1 MLVADAS
8 QVPWP
13 LPPRLVR
20 LCRIGLLACAL
31 APLAADAAAAVPAPE
46 RSDDRM
52 LQEDTRLLEQEL
64 QLAARPQIYLIVDL
78 AERAILIKG
87 RGLELYRLPI
97 QSWSGTGTD
106 ALTGTFRLRARP
118 PVVRPRAAGSPD
130 AELDPIE
137 LADMPAAYELVF
149 EPALTLTISPP
160 PQEGLWL
167 WARGFLAHW
176 WGRLS
181 SSNPHLHL
189 ILPQEV
195 GQSLAWTVTDGMA
208 ALVRRPSP
216 R

>member
-1 MLVADAS
+1 MVVADSS

-20 LCRIGLLACAL
+20 LCRIGLLTCAL
-31 APLAADAAAAVPAPE
+31 APLAADAGAAAPAPE
-46 RSDDRM
+46 RSDDQT

-64 QLAARPQIYLIVDL
+64 QLAARPQIYLVVDL
-78 AERAILIKG
+78 VDRAILVKG
-87 RGLELYRLPI
+87 RGLELHRLPI
-97 QSWSGTGTD
+97 QAWSGTGAA

-160 PQEGLWL
+160 PREGPWL

-181 SSNPHLHL
+181 SSSPRLHL
-189 ILPQEV
+189 ILPREA
-195 GQSLAWTVTDGMA
+195 GQSLAWSVTDGMA
-208 ALVRRPSP
+208 ALVRRPS
-216 R
+216 RR